1 MEALSNGNAVV
12 YGRSTG
18 TDLTIRATGTDKT
31 PPALSDKPFYAQ
43 VADFNMDTLPD
54 LLLVQSQSGSQIVS
68 VYDYAAKKTIFGPY
82 RVSEGGWGGPA
93 VIADFDGDKVPD
105 FGLASASN
113 YYTYALKCAAS
124 PKPADCKSAEPGVLW
139 AKKTHDQSSG
149 GTGSSVFDFN
159 GDGIAEVVY
168 RDECWLRVFN
178 GPDGK
183 KLFAAPVTSGTALDE
198 PVIADVDSD
207 GHAEIVV
214 ASDGA
219 QNDGCR
225 TGRWSTEL
233 GIPHPGVSFGVRVF
247 EDPEDRWSPARPI
260 WNQHSYHIT
269 NINDDRTVPVRET
282 ESWKAHNTYRQNLPQ
297 SRAGSEPRPD
307 PTGRIEFPP
316 DTGDCVKLFRL
327 SGVVCN
333 RGAAPLPAGL
343 PATFYLGSPL
353 VSGHRTLCTARTEKP
368 VAVGDC
374 QAISCDWLNPSPL
387 PYDLWL
393 RVNDDGKGG
402 HPVTECR
409 AGNDLAHL
417 SLADCPAVPR

>member
-1 MEALSNGNAVV
+1 MKALGGGFAA
-12 YGRSTG
+12 
-18 TDLTIRATGTDKT
+18 I
-31 PPALSDKPFYAQ
+31 
-43 VADFNMDTLPD
+43 ADFNADGKPDIALVSSKMDDQKVSIIDYQGNRFLMPP
-54 LLLVQSQSGSQIVS
+54 QSAQN
-68 VYDYAAKKTIFGPY
+68 
-82 RVSEGGWGGPA
+82 GWGGAPT
-93 VIADFDGDKVPD
+93 VADFDGDKRPD
-105 FGLASASN
+105 LATAGSA
-113 YYTYALKCAAS
+113 YYYVYSPDCAMS
-124 PKPADCKSAEPGVLW
+124 PTPLRCTGQDEGVLW
-139 AKKTHDQSSG
+139 QAETQDISSG
-149 GTGSSVFDFN
+149 STGSSVFDFN

-214 ASDGA
+214 AADGA

-233 GIPHPGVSFGVRVF
+233 GVPHPGVSFGIRVF
-247 EDPEDRWSPARPI
+247 EDPDDRWAPARPL

-316 DTGDCVKLFRL
+316 DTGDCVKLFKL

-333 RGAAPLPAGL
+333 RGAAPLPAGV
-343 PATFYLGSPL
+343 PSTFYLGSPL
-353 VSGHRTLCTARTEKP
+353 VAGHRALCTARTEKP

-374 QAISCDWLNPSPL
+374 QPISCDWVNPSPL
-387 PYDLWL
+387 PCDLWL
-393 RVNDDGKGG
+393 RVNDDGLGG
-402 HPVTECR
+402 HPVNECR
-409 AGNDLAHL
+409 GGNNLAHL
-417 SLADCPAVPR
+417 ALSDCPSVPR